1 MDIII
6 RQEFE
11 RDYDKVYSIVKSAF
25 ENAEY
30 TDHEEQN
37 LDVRLRKSDAF
48 IPDLSLVAE
57 QDGELVGHI
66 MLLKLKSTSI

>member
-11 RDYDKVYSIVKSAF
+11 SDYDKVYSIVKSFF

-30 TDHEEQN
+30 TDHDEQN
-37 LDVRLRKSDAF
+37 LVVRLRKSDAF